1 MEGGNLVSNAIGLMK
16 EVDDSR
22 GGSGFSFTDLGA
34 DKAGTRFG
42 QQVTSQTSASDLQQ
56 RLARSTHEQDFMPEV
71 SDLPEGLSES
81 EFVQRFGGVDS
92 PQYNQLIAKIDR
104 RVAGLSL
111 YQQCCLSGVKGDP

>member
-42 QQVTSQTSASDLQQ
+42 YQVTTPTSASHLQQ
-56 RLARSTHEQDFMPEV
+56 RLANSVREQDLMPEV
-71 SDLPEGLSES
+71 SDLPEGLSEP

-92 PQYNQLIAKIDR
+92 PRYNQLVAKIDR

-111 YQQCCLSGVKGDP
+111 YQ

>member
-22 GGSGFSFTDLGA
+22 GSSGFSFTDLGA

-42 QQVTSQTSASDLQQ
+42 YQVTTPTSASYLQQ
-56 RLARSTHEQDFMPEV
+56 QLANSVRKQDLMPEV

-92 PQYNQLIAKIDR
+92 PRYNQIVAKIDR
-104 RVAGLSL
+104 RVAGLTL
-111 YQQCCLSGVKGDP
+111 YQ